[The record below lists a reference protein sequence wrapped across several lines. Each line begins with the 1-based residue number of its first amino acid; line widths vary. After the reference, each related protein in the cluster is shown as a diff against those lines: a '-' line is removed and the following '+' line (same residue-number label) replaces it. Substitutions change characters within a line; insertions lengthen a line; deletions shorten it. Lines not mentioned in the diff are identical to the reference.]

1 MLNILHLIPLLV
13 TLLGMTTAFLPLP
26 LHLLDTPSTII
37 LTMHHLQ
44 HTMDP
49 LLLLL
54 LPHLLLP

>member
-1 MLNILHLIPLLV
+1 
-13 TLLGMTTAFLPLP
+13 MTTAFLPLP
-26 LHLLDTPSTII
+26 LHLLDTLSTII